1 MKSFL
6 IRSVVLSS
14 TVLLGSLAFLAII
27 YRSTQSEPDFYR
39 RALNVDAVVD
49 ASAGEALEIEALEMR
64 NQIVNEDQWY
74 ATFTDEQMNGWLA
87 IDLPDKFPG
96 RLPKSV
102 SDPRLQV
109 ENGKVTL
116 ACRYHGKAFQG
127 IVQLECEPF
136 MTEADNEIGL
146 KVCHLKSGWV
156 PLPIDTWLNE
166 VSRQSLKVGLPIRWI
181 QDGGQPVAL
190 LVLPLDSVD
199 KDRKIVLEQ
208 LICEKGQL
216 HLSGRTEPA
225 DAVTE
230 SEPAQIAEG
239 LPADDQSIRQ

>member
-14 TVLLGSLAFLAII
+14 TVLLGSLTFLAVV
-27 YRSTQSEPDFYR
+27 YQSTQSEPDFYR
-39 RALNVDAVVD
+39 RALKVEAEVY
-49 ASAGEALEIEALEMR
+49 ASAGEELEIEALELR
-64 NQIVNEDQWY
+64 NQIVTEDRWN

-102 SDPRLQV
+102 TDPRLRV

-116 ACRYHGKAFQG
+116 ACRYQGDAFQG

-136 MTEADNEIGL
+136 LTDADNEIGL
-146 KVCHLKSGWV
+146 KVCHLKTGWV

-166 VSRQSLKVGLPIRWI
+166 VSQKSSRFGVPIRWT
-181 QDGGQPVAL
+181 QEGGQPVAL
-190 LVLPLDSVD
+190 LVLPLDNVD

-208 LICEKGQL
+208 LICEKGRLQ
-216 HLSGRTEPA
+216 LSGRTEPTES
-225 DAVTE
+225 VIE
-230 SEPAQIAEG
+230 SEPTQVAEG
-239 LPADDQSIRQ
+239 PSTDDQSIRQ